1 MVILNTEH
9 GSTGLMSDLASRV
22 TVVRGDY
29 QIGPSLVWMDA
40 ATAWPVFVDSRET
53 SERRWRA
60 NLYGTRK
67 MFRTAVEL
75 HLRCGLCGQSVLC
88 LSPDTRG
95 EPYRVM
101 AADMLSGILAHLRRS
116 HPDVVPS

>member
-1 MVILNTEH
+1 MA
-9 GSTGLMSDLASRV
+9 DRV

-29 QIGPSLVWMDA
+29 QIGPSALWADVA
-40 ATAWPVFVDSRET
+40 ASWLVFVDSRET

-60 NLYGTRK
+60 SEYGVRK

-75 HLRCGLCGQSVLC
+75 HLRCGQCGQSVLC